1 MESDYEK
8 VGKKLCE
15 GIAIFFADSITKE
28 KEVASMDEKTIDRI
42 TKMREKV
49 ISEFLANP

>member
-15 GIAIFFADSITKE
+15 GIAIFFADSIMKN
-28 KEVASMDEKTIDRI
+28 KGEVVMNDQTIERI
-42 TKMREKV
+42 TKMRENV
-49 ISEFLANP
+49 ILEF